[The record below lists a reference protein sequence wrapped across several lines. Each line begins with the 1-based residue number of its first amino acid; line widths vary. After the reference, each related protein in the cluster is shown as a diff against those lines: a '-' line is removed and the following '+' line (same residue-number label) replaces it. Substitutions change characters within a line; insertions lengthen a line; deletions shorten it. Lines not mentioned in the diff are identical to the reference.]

1 MQKESVLTTN
11 SLLMMRPHR
20 RQFVIGPEVFRVYED
35 WHCRQFDA
43 RTWISYCPELRA
55 SWTTDADGTAWVILG
70 VAVETLESLS
80 EPLAEIAQ
88 TTSADVPNFYASWAG
103 RWVLIGNGQVHMDAS
118 GLLGCFYGTTRDGQ
132 VWVSSSPALLADI
145 VSSKADSRQLYY
157 QNGLSWFTPPLSRFV
172 DISRLLP
179 SQVIELKDG
188 SIHPRPL
195 LPPINP
201 HLDYEEALELLSQSM
216 MTVLRQLYQQ
226 ESKVWLGLSAG
237 VDSRLVLAM
246 AYHGAVNITPFTR
259 IAARMSVADRILP
272 ATLADKLGYDHI
284 FLHGRSCQANRKH
297 LVTEH
302 SAGHVSEGD
311 ALPFLQS
318 VRDSLEGISVG
329 GWCFEVG
336 KAMWRKS
343 LPDTIDDIEICTQQI
358 ARLYKEPLN
367 SSAIAGIR
375 QWLEWVKQTP
385 QVHMDW
391 RDRFYI
397 EQRLA
402 GWQSS
407 KEQLYDLSNIQRI
420 PIVNA
425 ARTYALMLSISE
437 NHRLNAKYQLDLIS
451 QAVPQLSCYP
461 CNPSDKYFG
470 KLRAIIIKSSYD
482 PLYIPRTIARKLRS
496 R

>member
-1 MQKESVLTTN
+1 MQKESVLTNN
-11 SLLMMRPHR
+11 SPLMMRPHR
-20 RQFVIGPEVFRVYED
+20 RQFVIGSEIFRVYDD
-35 WHCRQFDA
+35 WHYRQFDTS
-43 RTWISYCPELRA
+43 TWISYCPELRA
-55 SWTTDADGTAWVILG
+55 TWTTDADGSTWVILG
-70 VAVETLESLS
+70 VAVETQQFRS
-80 EPLAEIAQ
+80 EPQTEIAQ
-88 TTSADVPNFYASWAG
+88 TASADVPNLYASWAG

-132 VWVSSSPALLADI
+132 VWISSSPALLADI
-145 VSSKADSRQLYY
+145 LSPKADSRQLYY
-157 QNGLSWFTPPLSRFV
+157 QRGLSWFTPPLSRFV

-179 SQVIELKDG
+179 SQVIKLKDG
-188 SIHPRPL
+188 SIQPRPL

-201 HLDYEEALELLSQSM
+201 DLDYQEALELLSQSM
-216 MTVLRQLYQQ
+216 ITALRRLYQKQ
-226 ESKVWLGLSAG
+226 SKVWLGLSAG

-246 AYHGAVNITPFTR
+246 AYRGGINIAPFTR

-272 ATLADKLGYDHI
+272 ATLAKKLGYKHI
-284 FLHGRSCQANRKH
+284 FLHGRNSQANRQH

-302 SAGHVSEGD
+302 SAGHVSQGD

-329 GWCFEVG
+329 GWCMEVG
-336 KAMWRKS
+336 KAMWRNS
-343 LPDTIDDIEICTQQI
+343 LPNTIDDTEICTQQI
-358 ARLYKEPLN
+358 AQTYGEPLN

-385 QVHMDW
+385 QAHMDW

-425 ARTYALMLSISE
+425 ARTYALMLSIAE
-437 NHRLNAKYQLDLIS
+437 NRRLNGKYQLDLIS
-451 QAVPQLSCYP
+451 QAVPHLSCYP

-470 KLRAIIIKSSYD
+470 RLRAIIIKSSYD
-482 PLYIPRTIARKLRS
+482 PLYIPRSVARKLRS

>member
-1 MQKESVLTTN
+1 
-11 SLLMMRPHR
+11 
-20 RQFVIGPEVFRVYED
+20 
-35 WHCRQFDA
+35 
-43 RTWISYCPELRA
+43 
-55 SWTTDADGTAWVILG
+55 
-70 VAVETLESLS
+70 
-80 EPLAEIAQ
+80 
-88 TTSADVPNFYASWAG
+88 
-103 RWVLIGNGQVHMDAS
+103 MDAS

-132 VWVSSSPALLADI
+132 VWISSSPALLADI
-145 VSSKADSRQLYY
+145 LSPKADSRQLYY
-157 QNGLSWFTPPLSRFV
+157 QRGLSWFTPPLSRFV

-179 SQVIELKDG
+179 SQVIKLKDG
-188 SIHPRPL
+188 SIQPRPL

-201 HLDYEEALELLSQSM
+201 DLDYQEALELLSQSM
-216 MTVLRQLYQQ
+216 ITALRRLYQKQ
-226 ESKVWLGLSAG
+226 SKVWLGLSAG

-246 AYHGAVNITPFTR
+246 AYRSGVNIAPFTR

-272 ATLADKLGYDHI
+272 ATLAKKLGYQHI
-284 FLHGRSCQANRKH
+284 FLHGRNSQAKRQH

-302 SAGHVSEGD
+302 SAGHVSQGD

-329 GWCFEVG
+329 GWCMEVG
-336 KAMWRKS
+336 KALWRNS
-343 LPDTIDDIEICTQQI
+343 LPNTIDDTEICTQQI
-358 ARLYKEPLN
+358 AQTYGEPLN

-385 QVHMDW
+385 QAHMDW

-425 ARTYALMLSISE
+425 ARTYALMLSIAE
-437 NHRLNAKYQLDLIS
+437 NRRLNGKYQLDLIS
-451 QAVPQLSCYP
+451 QAVPHLSCYP

-470 KLRAIIIKSSYD
+470 RLRAIIIKSSYD
-482 PLYIPRTIARKLRS
+482 PLYIPRIVARKLRS

>member
-1 MQKESVLTTN
+1 
-11 SLLMMRPHR
+11 
-20 RQFVIGPEVFRVYED
+20 
-35 WHCRQFDA
+35 
-43 RTWISYCPELRA
+43 
-55 SWTTDADGTAWVILG
+55 
-70 VAVETLESLS
+70 
-80 EPLAEIAQ
+80 
-88 TTSADVPNFYASWAG
+88 
-103 RWVLIGNGQVHMDAS
+103 MDAS

-132 VWVSSSPALLADI
+132 VWISSSPALLADI
-145 VSSKADSRQLYY
+145 LSPKADSRQLYY
-157 QNGLSWFTPPLSRFV
+157 QRGLSWFTPPLSRFV

-179 SQVIELKDG
+179 SQVIKLKDG
-188 SIHPRPL
+188 SFQPRPL

-201 HLDYEEALELLSQSM
+201 DLDYQEALELLSQSM
-216 MTVLRQLYQQ
+216 ITALRRLYQKQ
-226 ESKVWLGLSAG
+226 SKVWLGLSAG

-246 AYHGAVNITPFTR
+246 AYRGGVNIAPFTR

-272 ATLADKLGYDHI
+272 ATLAKKLGYQHI
-284 FLHGRSCQANRKH
+284 FLHGRNSQAKRQH

-302 SAGHVSEGD
+302 SAGHVSQGD

-329 GWCFEVG
+329 GWCMEVG
-336 KAMWRKS
+336 KALWRNS
-343 LPDTIDDIEICTQQI
+343 LPNTIDDTEICTQQI
-358 ARLYKEPLN
+358 AQTYGEPLN

-385 QVHMDW
+385 QAHMDW

-425 ARTYALMLSISE
+425 ARTYALMLSIAE
-437 NHRLNAKYQLDLIS
+437 NRRLNGKYQLDLIS
-451 QAVPQLSCYP
+451 QAVPHLSCYP

-470 KLRAIIIKSSYD
+470 RLRAIIIKSSYD
-482 PLYIPRTIARKLRS
+482 PLYIPRIVARKLRS

>member
-11 SLLMMRPHR
+11 SPLMMRPHR
-20 RQFVIGPEVFRVYED
+20 RQFVIGPEIFRVYED
-35 WHCRQFDA
+35 WHCCQLDA
-43 RTWISYCPELRA
+43 STWISYCPELLA
-55 SWTTDADGTAWVILG
+55 SWTTDANGTTWVILG
-70 VAVETLESLS
+70 VAVETLEFRS

-88 TTSADVPNFYASWAG
+88 TASADVPNLYTSWAG
-103 RWVLIGNGQVHMDAS
+103 RWVLIGNGKVHMDAS

-145 VSSKADSRQLYY
+145 LSPKADSRQLYY
-157 QNGLSWFTPPLSRFV
+157 QQGLSWFTPPLSRFV

-188 SIHPRPL
+188 SIQPRPL

-201 HLDYEEALELLSQSM
+201 DLNYEEALELLSQSM
-216 MTVLRQLYQQ
+216 ITALRRLYQKQ
-226 ESKVWLGLSAG
+226 SKLWLGLSAG

-246 AYHGAVNITPFTR
+246 AYRGSVNIAPFTR
-259 IAARMSVADRILP
+259 IAGRMSVADRILP
-272 ATLADKLGYDHI
+272 ATLAKKLGYQHI
-284 FLHGRSCQANRKH
+284 FLHGRNSLANRQH

-302 SAGHVSEGD
+302 SAGHVSQGD

-329 GWCFEVG
+329 GWCLEVG
-336 KAMWRKS
+336 KAMWRNS
-343 LPDTIDDIEICTQQI
+343 LPDTIDDTEICAQQI
-358 ARLYKEPLN
+358 ARNYGEPLN

-385 QVHMDW
+385 QAHMDW

-425 ARTYALMLSISE
+425 ARTYALMLSIAE
-437 NHRLNAKYQLDLIS
+437 NRRLNAKYQLDLIS
-451 QAVPQLSCYP
+451 QAVPQISCYP
-461 CNPSDKYFG
+461 CNPSDEYFG
-470 KLRAIIIKSSYD
+470 KLRAMIIKSSYD
-482 PLYIPRTIARKLRS
+482 PLYIPRSVARKLRS